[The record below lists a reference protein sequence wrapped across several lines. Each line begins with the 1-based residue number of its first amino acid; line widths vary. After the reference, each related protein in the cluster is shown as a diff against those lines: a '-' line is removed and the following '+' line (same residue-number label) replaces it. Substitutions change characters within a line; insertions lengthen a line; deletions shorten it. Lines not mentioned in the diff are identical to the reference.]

1 MRFTSQKHEFHIFL
15 RGYIACLTINFTLYV
30 YYIKQQDIIEYKNNK
45 KKKKF
50 KRGKNKK
57 HHIDELEQ
65 PKLYNTTSSRVLYE
79 YSKLIMEQ
87 SIYTTWPSENT
98 LYVYYANSSLLL
110 RSLVAS
116 ALGHAGF
123 ALGRACSSR
132 WAALWAAHSCAWS
145 VCDFVP
151 TGRTWRFAPPSHPT
165 TIWDLCMVSW
175 IK

>member
-45 KKKKF
+45 KKKNL
-50 KRGKNKK
+50 REERTRN
-57 HHIDELEQ
+57 ITSMSLNN
-65 PKLYNTTSSRVLYE
+65 LNYTTQHLHE
-79 YSKLIMEQ
+79 YQ